1 MSKIK
6 QPAPEPKTERNQK
19 MVSDVRERNIPQ
31 AEVARQHG
39 ISKQRLSQILRRA
52 DQLQSDG

>member
-1 MSKIK
+1 
-6 QPAPEPKTERNQK
+6 